1 MDSSVDQFDNVNKA
15 FSRQSIIYDDY
26 DSSNPTLI
34 WMRNQVQNHTLKYL
48 RKEDR
53 ILELN
58 SGTGIDA
65 EFFAKKGFSIH
76 CTDLSDGMI
85 EQMKKKFSS
94 GELKN
99 KVTIQQCSFTELNKI
114 NGKFDF
120 IFSNFGG
127 LNCVSDLQNVT
138 KFFPQLL
145 NEAGRVCLVI
155 LPPVCPWELI
165 QICRGKFKLAFRRF
179 HKGGVFANVEGV
191 KFKTYYFSVSQ
202 VMKALGKDFKLL
214 KLKNLA
220 FFTPIPQM
228 EKLPK
233 KLPQLAKALNKID
246 EIISS
251 IPLFNRIG
259 DHIIVTAEYSA
270 KNRQHSIQ

>member
-34 WMRNQVQNHTLKYL
+34 WMRNQVQNHALKYL

-65 EFFAKKGFSIH
+65 EFFAAKGFSIH
-76 CTDLSDGMI
+76 CTDFSDGMI

-94 GELKN
+94 GDLKN
-99 KVTIQQCSFTELNKI
+99 KVAIQQCSFTELNKI

-127 LNCVSDLQNVT
+127 LNCVSDLENVT
-138 KFFPQLL
+138 KYFPQLL

-165 QICRGKFKLAFRRF
+165 QIFRGKFKLAFRRY
-179 HKGGVFANVEGV
+179 HKDGVLANVEGV
-191 KFKTYYFSVSQ
+191 KFKTYYFSAKDL
-202 VMKALGKDFKLL
+202 MKALGPEFKLL
-214 KLKNLA
+214 KVESLA
-220 FFTPIPQM
+220 LFTPIPQM
-228 EKLPK
+228 DKIFQKFPR
-233 KLPQLAKALNKID
+233 LAKTLNKID
-246 EIISS
+246 EIVSS
-251 IPLFNRIG
+251 IPPFNRIG
-259 DHIIVTAEYSA
+259 DHIIVTAEYIGKKS
-270 KNRQHSIQ
+270 